1 MKTVMKSVFLGA
13 AAVQVSAGSPV
24 AKVIEL
30 INELKV
36 KVEKD
41 LAAEGK
47 AMEEYS
53 TFCDD
58 EQTAKGFAI
67 TTASD
72 DIAGYEAVI
81 EETTGLVQKY
91 GAAIEADGSEI
102 ASKSSELKSASSVR
116 DNENGDFKAAEK
128 ELVGAIDTL
137 ARAVT
142 IIKRE
147 MSFVQAGKKSNVAQ
161 KLKNLSAALE
171 QVIGAAYLD
180 TTSRS
185 QLKAFLST
193 DMDDELS
200 LKAQQP
206 QAASYNY
213 ESHSKGIVETLE
225 DMKDKAEAQLNNLR
239 REEMKSKHAYEMIK
253 QSLTDAVANLNK
265 QIDEAT
271 SASAASQEKLGKAQG
286 DLSSTQ
292 AAKKADE
299 EYLSQL
305 TGECSAKASE
315 WSERQVSAK
324 AEMDAL
330 AKGSEILSAKFGA
343 FVQTSVAVAVKKIN
357 SSDATREKA
366 ISVLKKLGRQFNSFA
381 MMQIAGAAAKDPFA
395 KVRGLI
401 ESMIAKL
408 ETQAQEEATH
418 DAFCKEETAKSAKA
432 KEAKQAGVEKLQAR
446 IDEAN
451 AAVAELKN
459 EVATLTGEVA
469 EINAAQKKATEMRNT
484 ENADYLVASKDFKE
498 SAEAITQAL
507 VVLKDFYKS
516 GTAFVQQ
523 PEFGSSKSDGAHMIL
538 EILEVAQE
546 DFTKLLAE
554 AETSEAESLEAF
566 KTLTQENAVSKSKKE
581 ASVTA
586 KTSEIKSVEV
596 ALTHHSEDYETVSAE
611 LDAVMDYISKLTPQC
626 ESKAMSYEERKARR
640 DAEISGLQEAL
651 TILSGDDV
659 AAFIQRSAVKGFMQ
673 KKL

>member
-1 MKTVMKSVFLGA
+1 
-13 AAVQVSAGSPV
+13 
-24 AKVIEL
+24 
-30 INELKV
+30 
-36 KVEKD
+36 
-41 LAAEGK
+41 
-47 AMEEYS
+47 
-53 TFCDD
+53 
-58 EQTAKGFAI
+58 
-67 TTASD
+67 
-72 DIAGYEAVI
+72 
-81 EETTGLVQKY
+81 VQKF
-91 GAAIEADGSEI
+91 GASIEAAGSEI
-102 ASKSSELKSASSVR
+102 ASKTSELKSATSVR
-116 DNENGDFKAAEK
+116 TNENGDFKAAEK
-128 ELVGAIDTL
+128 ELVEAIDTL
-137 ARAVT
+137 SRAVT

-147 MSFVQAGKKSNVAQ
+147 MSFVQAGKKSSVAA
-161 KLKNLSAALE
+161 KLQAMSGALQ
-171 QVIGAAYLD
+171 QVISAAYLSSD
-180 TTSRS
+180 SRN

-193 DMDDELS
+193 DMDDELT
-200 LKAQQP
+200 LKAKQP
-206 QAASYNY
+206 QAASYTY

-225 DMKDKAEAQLNNLR
+225 DMKDKAEANLNSLR
-239 REEMKSKHAYEMIK
+239 REEMKGKHAFELIK
-253 QSLTDAVANLNK
+253 QSLTDANTNLNK

-271 SASAASQEKLGKAQG
+271 SASSAAQEKLGKAQG
-286 DLSSTQ
+286 DLASTG

-299 EYLSQL
+299 EYVAKL
-305 TGECSAKASE
+305 TGECNAKASE
-315 WSERQVSAK
+315 WGERQSSAK
-324 AEMDAL
+324 SEMEAL
-330 AKGSEILSAKFGA
+330 NKGSEILSAKFGA

-357 SSDATREKA
+357 AQDATREKA

-432 KEAKQAGVEKLQAR
+432 KEMKQAGVEKLQAR

-451 AAVAELKN
+451 AGVAELKN
-459 EVATLTGEVA
+459 EVSTLTSEIA
-469 EINAAQKKATEMRNT
+469 EIVASMKKATEMRNT
-484 ENADYLVASKDFKE
+484 EHADFLVASKDFKE

-507 VVLKDFYKS
+507 VVLKDFYK
-516 GTAFVQQ
+516 GGEAFIQQ
-523 PEFGSSKSDGAHMIL
+523 APEFGSSKSDGAHMIL

-554 AETSEAESLEAF
+554 AETSEAESVEAF
-566 KTLTQENAVSKSKKE
+566 KALVQDNDVSKAKKE

-611 LDAVMDYISKLTPQC
+611 LDAVMDYISKLKPQC

-640 DAEISGLQEAL
+640 DAEIAGLQEAL

-659 AAFIQRSAVKGFMQ
+659 AAFIQKSARGFMQ